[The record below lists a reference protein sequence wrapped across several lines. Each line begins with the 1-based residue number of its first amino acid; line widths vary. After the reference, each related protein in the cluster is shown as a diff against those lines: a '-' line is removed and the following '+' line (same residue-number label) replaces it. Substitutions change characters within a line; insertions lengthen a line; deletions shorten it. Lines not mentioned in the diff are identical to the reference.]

1 VPCALI
7 INELIT
13 NAYKYAF
20 EGQENG
26 VIDIKFHKEASGHY
40 KLSVADNGVGLP
52 EGFTLSDS
60 SQHSL
65 GLSLVKT
72 LTQQLKGELEL
83 NNDNGG
89 QFVITFPAERVD
101 KP

>member
-20 EGQENG
+20 EGRENG
-26 VIDIKFHKEASGHY
+26 VIDIMFQKEASGHY

-52 EGFTLSDS
+52 QGFTLSDS

-72 LTQQLKGELEL
+72 LTHQLKGELQVHD
-83 NNDNGG
+83 DNGAE
-89 QFVITFPAERVD
+89 FVITFPGD
-101 KP
+101 K